1 MSLPFDL
8 QQVAV
13 KVYSLLTDNPA
24 CRDDDRLL
32 LIEIWSREN
41 KATDLAGFFKELL
54 EGSISHPESIRRMR
68 QKIQEKHPALRGEK
82 YEARHGMEASFCQQ
96 LTFFDKW

>member
-13 KVYSLLTDNPA
+13 KVFSLLTDNKA

-32 LIEIWSREN
+32 LIEIWGRESQA
-41 KATDLAGFFKELL
+41 KDKVGFFKEML

-68 QKIQEKHPALRGEK
+68 QKIQEKHPALRGDK
-82 YEARHGMEASFCQQ
+82 YDARHGMEANFCQQ